1 MSPQTIALSSASA
14 MRVGQNRVTVIRYLP
29 RSLVEKRTR
38 SPGSTRST
46 PVRHSIRAL
55 FRAASSRCGA
65 KCRSNPLAF
74 VPFGV
79 NAPALG
85 VLALGLGLMACDG
98 LMVLF
103 GYACAAASAFL
114 LFTTFQ

>member
-1 MSPQTIALSSASA
+1 MGAD
-14 MRVGQNRVTVIRYLP
+14 
-29 RSLVEKRTR
+29 
-38 SPGSTRST
+38 
-46 PVRHSIRAL
+46 RAE
-55 FRAASSRCGA
+55 FGV
-65 KCRSNPLAF
+65 PIHTLAF